1 MKSDLGS
8 PIYRRLLNI
17 PETRVSGS
25 QRRRRGAP
33 PIRRGAPRL
42 QLSELV
48 TFSPSLQVLVR
59 LDPNHFNLALYCLLR
74 ATQKDPAIF
83 RNISIN
89 QLMTVDT
96 ISNSLPLGH
105 VINYYMVQ

>member
-1 MKSDLGS
+1 MS
-8 PIYRRLLNI
+8 RAA
-17 PETRVSGS
+17 TRA
-25 QRRRRGAP
+25 QFP
-33 PIRRGAPRL
+33 
-42 QLSELV
+42 QLV
-48 TFSPSLQVLVR
+48 TFSPSSSVR
-59 LDPNHFNLALYCLLR
+59 AKTSLNLYCPALHCLLR